1 MKNKLLAAACAVS
14 VLASVAALAAARADR
29 ARAAEIPVDGP
40 GNMLLIGRNKDTDV
54 FLVQH
59 GKIACFVA
67 STRAGSG
74 ISINC
79 QH

>member
-1 MKNKLLAAACAVS
+1 MKNKLLAVACAVS
-14 VLASVAALAAARADR
+14 VLASAAALAAALAPR
-29 ARAAEIPVDGP
+29 ARAAEPSPEQNIR
-40 GNMLLIGRNKDTDV
+40 LIGRNAGTDV
-54 FLVQH
+54 FAIRDGAVT
-59 GKIACFVA
+59 CYVA

>member
-14 VLASVAALAAARADR
+14 VLASAAALAAALTSR
-29 ARAAEIPVDGP
+29 ARAAEPAP
-40 GNMLLIGRNKDTDV
+40 EQNMTLIGRDHDTDV
-54 FLVQH
+54 FLVRH
-59 GKIACFVA
+59 DGISCFVA